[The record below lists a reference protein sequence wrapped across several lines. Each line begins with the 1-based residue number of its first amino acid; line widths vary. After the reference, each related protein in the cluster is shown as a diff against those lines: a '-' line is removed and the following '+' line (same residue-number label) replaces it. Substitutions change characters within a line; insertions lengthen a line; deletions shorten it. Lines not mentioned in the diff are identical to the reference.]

1 MRTCKQHALKG
12 LGASALSGRE
22 ALELLCLQ
30 PVLQSLEHFSQFQ
43 PSHFLLIKFILDFRQ
58 ALAFLRQF
66 LNR

>member
-1 MRTCKQHALKG
+1 MFIINGRTSTNHKVQCSTLK
-12 LGASALSGRE
+12 
-22 ALELLCLQ
+22 
-30 PVLQSLEHFSQFQ
+30 VLSLEHFSQFQ